1 MSRSMRYAQG
11 VALAGALVAAC
22 VATVRDGVPRDD
34 SAAIDAKAPNTRAA
48 PQPTHKATQEATHEA
63 AFFDALNRDASRRS
77 EALASLRT
85 RVEAAPDDA
94 RAALLL
100 GVAHLWVA
108 AENPPDAAVAL
119 EHLILARHY
128 LARAIVL
135 NPVDD
140 RIPTWLHSA
149 EISIA
154 QAEGREADAADALAK
169 LRAHAQRDPCFHS
182 VAFAI
187 SVWDGPRES
196 NALAEAQRFL
206 EQAAACNADDPSVRN
221 MERWPYNVQGFLVG
235 MSDVALKRG
244 DRSRA
249 LGSLIAAESWPGT
262 ESWPHRGEVEIRRRD
277 FDARAELFA
286 DEDPA
291 NDPAFIFERGGPVSC
306 ISCHQGSGR

>member
-1 MSRSMRYAQG
+1 MSRIMRCAQG
-11 VALAGALVAAC
+11 VALVGALVAAC
-22 VATVRDGVPRDD
+22 AATVRDGVPRDVCP
-34 SAAIDAKAPNTRAA
+34 AIDPRDANTPAA
-48 PQPTHKATQEATHEA
+48 PQPTHEATHEV

-85 RVEAAPDDA
+85 RVEGAPDDA
-94 RAALLL
+94 RAVLLL

-149 EISIA
+149 EISLA

-187 SVWDGPRES
+187 SVWDEPRES
-196 NALAEAQRFL
+196 DALAEAQKYL
-206 EQAAACNADDPSVRN
+206 EHAAACNAEDPSVRN
-221 MERWPYNVQGFLVG
+221 MDRWPYNVQGFLVG

-262 ESWPHRGEVEIRRRD
+262 ESWPHRGKVEIRRRD

-291 NDPAFIFERGGPVSC
+291 FIFERGGPVSC
-306 ISCHQGSGR
+306 VSCHQGAADPAR